1 MTAMARPKTKFSKMN
16 AKSGTKRPPAVPTAV
31 GRRQANKQD
40 KLRRIK
46 EAARALFIA
55 KGYDETSM
63 REIAQRAGVA
73 LGTPFSYAA
82 DKRDLLFLTVNNEL
96 EDAALRAAAAVT
108 DTASVRQNLLAA
120 FRVVYEFFGREPRLA
135 RLTLRE
141 MQFYQVGPQAERF
154 LQTRNRMIELS
165 VRAIAIAQRNGEIR
179 ADEDARTVGM
189 VVFSSFQM
197 AIRLWLMR
205 KRVRVEDGIAEL
217 ARFIDVILKGLSP
230 HDR

>member
-1 MTAMARPKTKFSKMN
+1 MARPKTKPNKTKPKPG
-16 AKSGTKRPPAVPTAV
+16 AKRPPSAPAAT
-31 GRRQANKQD
+31 GRRQANKED

-46 EAARALFIA
+46 DAARALFIA

-82 DKRDLLFLTVNNEL
+82 DKRDLLFLTVNDEL
-96 EDAALRAAAAVT
+96 EEAALRAAAAVT
-108 DTASVRQNLLAA
+108 DTAPVRQNLLAA

-154 LQTRNRMIELS
+154 LRTRDRMIELS
-165 VRAIAIAQRNGEIR
+165 VRAIAIAQRNGELR
-179 ADEDARTVGM
+179 VDEDARTVGM

-205 KRVRVEDGIAEL
+205 KRVRIDDGVSEL
-217 ARFIDVILKGLSP
+217 ARYIDVILKGLSP
-230 HDR
+230 QDR

>member
-1 MTAMARPKTKFSKMN
+1 MARPKTKPNKT
-16 AKSGTKRPPAVPTAV
+16 KPKPGTKRPPAAPTAV
-31 GRRQANKQD
+31 GRRQANKED

-46 EAARALFIA
+46 DAARALFIA

-63 REIAQRAGVA
+63 REIARRAGVA

-82 DKRDLLFLTVNNEL
+82 DKRDLLFLTVNDEL
-96 EDAALRAAAAVT
+96 EEAALRAAAAVT
-108 DTASVRQNLLAA
+108 DTAPVRQNLLAA

-179 ADEDARTVGM
+179 ADEDARTIGM

-205 KRVRVEDGIAEL
+205 KRVRVEDGVGEL